1 MNNAFRFG
9 SAQIC
14 SNHIVTN
21 FTWRETMLKTIR
33 NSVFAII
40 GITAVAVTATP
51 VAAGP
56 YSKSYKV
63 VKTVKKVTYYNGSN
77 RHYRKQNRKALR
89 AQRQAQRRWQRN
101 NRRQVTHH
109 RQVIRHKTV
118 IHHVPV
124 RPRYN
129 PTPRYNR
136 TYGNGSVA
144 GGLIGA
150 AVGGLLGSNIGK
162 GSGRTAAI
170 IGGVIVG
177 AVVGGNIGDS
187 MDRADRLE
195 AYNAL
200 ETAKTGQNVS
210 WSNPD
215 TGSEYSVQPT
225 RTYRLSSGQYC
236 RDYTTWGW
244 IDGYETKL
252 NGTACRMADGSWKT
266 VS

>member
-1 MNNAFRFG
+1 
-9 SAQIC
+9 
-14 SNHIVTN
+14 
-21 FTWRETMLKTIR
+21 MLKTIR

-40 GITAVAVTATP
+40 GITAVAVIATP
-51 VAAGP
+51 VSAGP
-56 YSKSYKV
+56 YHKGYKV
-63 VKTVKKVTYYNGSN
+63 VKTVKKITYYNGGK
-77 RHYRKQNRKALR
+77 RHYRKHNRKR
-89 AQRQAQRRWQRN
+89 RQAQRRAERRWYRN
-101 NRRQVTHH
+101 NHRQVTHH
-109 RQVIRHKTV
+109 RQVTRHKTV
-118 IHHVPV
+118 IHHVPA
-124 RPRYN
+124 R
-129 PTPRYNR
+129 PRYNR
-136 TYGNGSVA
+136 TYGNGSIA

-150 AVGGLLGSNIGK
+150 AVGGLLGNNIGK

-187 MDRADRLE
+187 MERADRRE

-215 TGSEYSVQPT
+215 TGSEYSVKPT

>member
-1 MNNAFRFG
+1 
-9 SAQIC
+9 
-14 SNHIVTN
+14 
-21 FTWRETMLKTIR
+21 MLKTIR

-40 GITAVAVTATP
+40 GMTAVAVIATP
-51 VAAGP
+51 ANAGP
-56 YSKSYKV
+56 YHKGYKV
-63 VKTVKKVTYYNGSN
+63 VKTVKKVTYYNDGH
-77 RHYRKQNRKALR
+77 RHYRKHHRKHRR
-89 AQRQAQRRWQRN
+89 AHRRAERRWYN
-101 NRRQVTHH
+101 NHHRHVTHRRYVTHH
-109 RQVIRHKTV
+109 KTV
-118 IHHVPV
+118 VHHVPA

-129 PTPRYNR
+129 RH
-136 TYGNGSVA
+136 YGNGSIA

-170 IGGVIVG
+170 IGGVLVG

-187 MDRADRLE
+187 MERADRLE
-195 AYNAL
+195 AHRAL
-200 ETAKTGQNVS
+200 ENAKTGQNVT
-210 WSNPD
+210 WTNPD
-215 TGSEYSVQPT
+215 TGSEYTVKPT